1 MKTVNFWVE
10 DDEGNIVIDDN
21 EVGDFAVD
29 HDLTEAEAVEK
40 MIELMISTGKL
51 PSDEKLHVMDDF

>member
-10 DDEGNIVIDDN
+10 DANGNIVIDDN